1 MLLHHKTY
9 VPAFAL
15 PAHRDQMPLAFVTV
29 LSINDK
35 VGDCAAYRGIT
46 PANPDTDILELV
58 RAGGSKIFES
68 EARELF
74 PIIEERNLR
83 YRY

>member
-9 VPAFAL
+9 LPAFGIAE
-15 PAHRDQMPLAFVTV
+15 HRDQYPLCMVTV
-29 LSINDK
+29 LSINDA

-46 PANPDTDILELV
+46 PANPDTVMLDLV
-58 RAGGSKIFES
+58 WKGGNKVFES

-74 PIIEERNLR
+74 PIIEERGLR
-83 YRY
+83 YRS

>member
-1 MLLHHKTY
+1 MLLHHKQY
-9 VPAFAL
+9 LPAFAI
-15 PAHRDQMPLAFVTV
+15 PEHRDQMPLCMVTV
-29 LSINDK
+29 LSINDS

-58 RAGGSKIFES
+58 RAGGNKIFES

-74 PIIEERNLR
+74 PIIEERNLH